1 MNNKGKVLAG
11 MLTVI
16 LLAAGFYVNA
26 QDNGCIVKLPG
37 ISGTYSG
44 DCKNGLAEG
53 RGVAQGIDKYYGQF
67 NDGLPDGKGTYT
79 WADGT
84 YYEGQWKNG
93 LKEGKGKMVYKD
105 STVSGYWKYDKYV
118 GEKVIPPYKIT
129 RSMSVTRS
137 SFTRLPGPSNYVT
150 IKLTR
155 GGNETVAEI
164 SDFTIAYSSGEEYY
178 LGPTIGIQNAIFP
191 LDVIVRFRAW
201 NYFHTVQYDVQ
212 FEFVINEPATWEVK
226 ISY

>member
-1 MNNKGKVLAG
+1 MCSKGKVLAG
-11 MLTVI
+11 ILAVI
-16 LLAAGFYVNA
+16 LFVVGFYVNA
-26 QDNGCIVKLPG
+26 QDKDCIVKLPE

-53 RGVAQGIDKYYGQF
+53 RGEAVGIDKYNGQF

-105 STVSGYWKYDKYV
+105 STVLGYWKNNKYV
-118 GEKVIPPYKIT
+118 GEKLISPYNIIRT
-129 RSMSVTRS
+129 MSVARS
-137 SFTRLPGPSNYVT
+137 SFTKLPGANNNVT
-150 IKLTR
+150 IKLAR
-155 GGNETVAEI
+155 GGNENTDI
-164 SDFTIAYSSGEEYY
+164 SDFTIAYSSGSEYY
-178 LGPTIGIQNAIFP
+178 SGSSVGIQNAIFP
-191 LDVIVRFRAW
+191 LDVNVRFRAW
-201 NYFHTVQYDVQ
+201 NNFHTAQYDVL
-212 FEFVINEPATWEVK
+212 FEFVINEKATWDVI

>member
-1 MNNKGKVLAG
+1 MSNKGKVSAG
-11 MLTVI
+11 MLAVI
-16 LLAAGFYVNA
+16 LFAAGFYINV
-26 QDNGCIVKLPG
+26 QDKGCIVKLPG

-53 RGVAQGIDKYYGQF
+53 RGVAQGMDKYYGQF

-118 GEKVIPPYKIT
+118 GEKLIPPYKIT
-129 RSMSVTRS
+129 RSMSVARS
-137 SFTRLPGPSNYVT
+137 SFTRLPGANNYVT

-155 GGNETVAEI
+155 GGNENADI
-164 SDFTIAYSSGEEYY
+164 SDFTIAYSSGVEYY
-178 LGPTIGIQNAIFP
+178 KGSTIGIQNAIFP
-191 LDVIVRFRAW
+191 LDVTVKFRAW
-201 NYFHTVQYDVQ
+201 NNFHTAQYDVH
-212 FEFVINEPATWEVK
+212 FEFVINEPATWDVI

>member
-1 MNNKGKVLAG
+1 MSNRAKVLAE
-11 MLTVI
+11 MLAAF
-16 LLAAGFYVNA
+16 LFSAGFYVNA
-26 QDNGCIVKLPG
+26 QDKDCIVKLPG

-67 NDGLPDGKGTYT
+67 KDGLPDGKGTYT

-93 LKEGKGKMVYKD
+93 LKEGKGKTVYRD

-118 GEKVIPPYKIT
+118 GEELIPPYKIT
-129 RSMSVTRS
+129 RSISVARS
-137 SFTRLPGPSNYVT
+137 SFSRLAGTNNYIT
-150 IKLTR
+150 IKLRR
-155 GGNETVAEI
+155 GGNENTDI
-164 SDFTIAYSSGEEYY
+164 SDFSIAYSSGTEYY
-178 LGPTIGIQNAIFP
+178 LGSSIGVQNAVFP
-191 LDVIVRFRAW
+191 LDVIIRFRAW
-201 NYFHTVQYDVQ
+201 NNFHTVQYDVL
-212 FEFVINEPATWEVK
+212 FEFTINEPATWDVI